1 MTLISNPTPEIN
13 VRSEYITDGRILD
26 LSAASKRRTEKARKR
41 EREREKRQ
49 IYVVAGGEYVFTVI
63 EYRTS
68 RIKWA
73 LIDNC
78 LDRE

>member
-41 EREREKRQ
+41 ERERER
-49 IYVVAGGEYVFTVI
+49 
-63 EYRTS
+63 S
-68 RIKWA
+68 
-73 LIDNC
+73 
-78 LDRE
+78 DRYTLLQEESTCSPLLNTARAESSGHLSTIV